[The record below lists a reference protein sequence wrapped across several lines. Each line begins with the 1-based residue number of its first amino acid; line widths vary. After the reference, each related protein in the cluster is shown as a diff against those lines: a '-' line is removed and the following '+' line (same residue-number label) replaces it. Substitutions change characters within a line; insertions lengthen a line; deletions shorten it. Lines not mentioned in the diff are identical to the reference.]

1 MKLFVP
7 REVEQGESRVAMTPT
22 SAQRLVG
29 LGVEV
34 ILESGL
40 GLASGHLDAE
50 YVEAGATIAVD
61 ALAAWFACENHPKRP
76 SRIFPKAVFM

>member
-1 MKLFVP
+1 MVDVRKSMKLFVP

-40 GLASGHLDAE
+40 GLASGHLD
-50 YVEAGATIAVD
+50 VE
-61 ALAAWFACENHPKRP
+61 
-76 SRIFPKAVFM
+76 